1 MKNVSG
7 STCYTVTRHIT
18 QHINIQ
24 PVFKSGSYYLCRGIL
39 FVLISLC
46 FGLTAFSQQRDT
58 AEKIRKTDSSVSG
71 FVARM
76 KKIGEN
82 EANRSIVKLN
92 ETRIAI
98 KQEELIENIKR
109 TTQRAKEYLKNGID
123 TLVIKKELIHL
134 DQWFAIAADG
144 VLVNKGTAQTYRN
157 LATTYM
163 ILNELLHVAVSRKN
177 EVDKYEKDLVGFRF
191 KIDSLSGDTTLYS
204 FSQDSASVIQYLK
217 KIRVAVYEIGPA
229 DTALKV
235 AINNVLGLQTELNF
249 MVNKLAYSLEE
260 TEGYQKDLA
269 SKLLQG
275 EFAYLGGPVGDDRSF
290 KEILRY
296 SKAKDWLTLRFYSE
310 NDFGKIFLLIMLIT
324 ATTFFL
330 RALKQRVFQEN
341 LIRSDY
347 SGQLVI
353 RYPFLSALIIVLS
366 LFQFVFPYPPFIF
379 SCLFWI
385 AIAVCLTIVFRDFIT
400 KYWMKVWLVMLTLFL
415 MACAN
420 NLILQASR
428 PERWAMLFLA
438 GAGVITGTVVLFTG
452 NKNDLREKY
461 MIYFIGLVVLLELF
475 SVIANIYGRY
485 NMSKA
490 LMTTGYF
497 NVVIGI
503 QFLWTVRLINEA
515 LSMASRIYRRQER
528 QLFYINF
535 ERVGDKAPAL
545 LYILLVIGWFILLGR
560 NFYIFKTIT
569 DPIRHFLVEERT
581 LGEYTFSI
589 NKLLV
594 FFLILFLSGIISKI
608 VSFFASDRSAVP
620 VAGRKERKPGVG
632 SWLLLIRVGI
642 IGAGMFLAFAAIGL
656 PMDRI
661 TIIVGALGVGVGF
674 GLQTL
679 VNNLVSGLIIAFE
692 KPVNVGDVVEIA
704 GQSGTMKSIGFRSS
718 VISKWEGAD
727 VVIPN
732 GELLNAHLVN
742 WTLGGSKKRID
753 LAVGIAY
760 GTDLQKAKQILIE
773 LLGNN
778 ENILKYPAPDVLF
791 GEFGSSSILVRVS
804 FWVPDAREGNPVK
817 SEVIAAIDVSF
828 KEAGIVI
835 PFPQQDIH
843 VHNLDADTV
852 RPENKPS

>member
-1 MKNVSG
+1 MKNVSYCSRFG
-7 STCYTVTRHIT
+7 IPL
-18 QHINIQ
+18 I
-24 PVFKSGSYYLCRGIL
+24 VFSVCFCLSG
-39 FVLISLC
+39 
-46 FGLTAFSQQRDT
+46 FSQQRDT
-58 AEKIRKTDSSVSG
+58 AEKSRKTDSTVTG

-76 KKIGEN
+76 RKIGDD
-82 EANRSIVKLN
+82 EAKRSIIKLN

-98 KQEELIENIKR
+98 RQEELLENIKR

-123 TLVIKKELIHL
+123 TLAIRDELIHL
-134 DQWFAIAADG
+134 DQWFSIAADG
-144 VLVNKGTAQTYRN
+144 VLINKGTAQTYRN

-163 ILNELLHVAVSRKN
+163 ILKEMLHEAASRKDDL
-177 EVDKYEKDLVGFRF
+177 DKYEKDLVGFRF
-191 KIDSLSGDTTLYS
+191 QIDSLSGDTTLYS
-204 FSQDSASVIQYLK
+204 FSTDSAAIIQYYK
-217 KIRVAVYEIGPA
+217 KIRVAVYEIGPT
-229 DTALKV
+229 DTALKL

-260 TEGYQKDLA
+260 TEGYQKEL
-269 SKLLQG
+269 SGKLLKS
-275 EFAYLGGPVGDDRSF
+275 EFAKLGGPVGNDRPF

-296 SKAKDWLTLRFYSE
+296 SRAKDSLTLRFYSE
-310 NDFGKIFLLIMLIT
+310 NDFGKIFLLILLVV
-324 ATTFFL
+324 ATTYFL
-330 RALKQRVFQEN
+330 RALRKRIVEEN
-341 LIRSDY
+341 LLRTDFN
-347 SGQLVI
+347 GQLVI
-353 RYPFLSALIIVLS
+353 RYPLLSALIIVLS
-366 LFQFVFPYPPFIF
+366 LFQFVFPAPPFIF

-385 AIAVCLTIVFRDFIT
+385 IIAVCLTIVFRDFIT
-400 KYWMKVWLVMLTLFL
+400 KYWMKVWLTMLALFL
-415 MACAN
+415 LACAN

-428 PERWAMLFLA
+428 PERWAMIFLA
-438 GAGVITGTVVLFTG
+438 GAGVIAGSVFVFTG
-452 NKNDLREKY
+452 NKKELREKY
-461 MIYFIGLVVLLELF
+461 MIYFIGLVILLELL
-475 SVIANIYGRY
+475 SVFANIDGKY
-485 NMSKA
+485 NMAKA

-515 LSMASRIYRRQER
+515 LSLASRIYRRQER

-545 LYILLVIGWFILLGR
+545 LYVLLVVGWFILLGR
-560 NFYIFKTIT
+560 NFYVYKTIT
-569 DPIRHFLVEERT
+569 DPIWHFLVDERT

-589 NKLLV
+589 YKLLV
-594 FFLILFLSGIISKI
+594 FFLIIFLSGVISKI
-608 VSFFASDRSAVP
+608 VSFFASDRGTMQAP
-620 VAGRKERKPGVG
+620 GKKERKPGVG

-753 LAVGIAY
+753 LAVGVAY
-760 GTDLQKAKQILIE
+760 GTDLQRAKQILME
-773 LLGNN
+773 LLGEN
-778 ENILKYPAPDVLF
+778 EQILKYPAPDVLF
-791 GEFGSSSILVRVS
+791 GEFGNSSILVKVF

-817 SEVIAAIDVSF
+817 SEIIAAIDINF

-843 VHNLDADTV
+843 IHNLDADTI
-852 RPENKPS
+852 RPGNKPS